1 MYKCIFYK
9 LILSCPIF
17 LVILHFVILVIT
29 CVNTPPLTRVTKVNT
44 HDD

>member
-17 LVILHFVILVIT
+17 LVILHFVIVYIT
-29 CVNTPPLTRVTKVNT
+29 RVNIPSLLCVTKVNT
-44 HDD
+44 RDD

>member
-17 LVILHFVILVIT
+17 LVILHFVIVHIT
-29 CVNTPPLTRVTKVNT
+29 CVNMPPLTRVIKVNA